1 LGWSKVQEAFDMDI
15 TAYSS
20 FMGPLQIPTR
30 RGMLSAGFRFPVSPY
45 TVIVL
50 TDHYIEH
57 PDYHEEE
64 EQP

>member
-1 LGWSKVQEAFDMDI
+1 MDI

-50 TDHYIEH
+50 TDEYIEH
-57 PDYHEEE
+57 PEVPQEEDY
-64 EQP
+64 

>member
-1 LGWSKVQEAFDMDI
+1 MDI

-30 RGMLSAGFRFPVSPY
+30 RGMLSGGFRFPVSPY

-50 TDHYIEH
+50 SDHYQDSPWDPQDTE
-57 PDYHEEE
+57 Y
-64 EQP
+64 